1 MKPGFCACGQPR
13 CLGQRY
19 CRKCRRQ
26 YQKEY
31 RRRKKAE
38 AEFLQ
43 IQAKDNP
50 ATRAQFEAKSRS
62 RWVLVQRED
71 GADFPGTVTGFLP
84 SGQLQV
90 LDTEG
95 RIHVTRLEHVV
106 PDIARAVW
114 DDERVGSVSRGRQP
128 AQNPFR
134 IQEKK
139 PNAKCANH
147 SGHRQ
152 I

>member
-1 MKPGFCACGQPR
+1 VVN
-13 CLGQRY
+13 LGALASGIAANVGA
-19 CRKCRRQ
+19 
-26 YQKEY
+26 
-31 RRRKKAE
+31 KAE

-43 IQAKDNP
+43 VQAKDNP

-62 RWVLVQRED
+62 RWVLVQGEA
-71 GADFPGTVTGFLP
+71 GSDFPGTVTGFLP
-84 SGQLQV
+84 SSQLQV

-106 PDIARAVW
+106 QDIARAVW
-114 DDERVGSVSRGRQP
+114 DDERVGSVSGDQP
-128 AQNPFR
+128 LAQNPFR
-134 IQEKK
+134 IQEQK
-139 PNAKCANH
+139 PNAKSANH